1 MVFRNSTIVTGEFV
15 PANNTAGTAIATVP
29 HNGGNGGNG
38 GISVA
43 LSSLIG
49 VAAATVIIVGTALG
63 IGRLIKFFNQ
73 VSAQ

>member
-1 MVFRNSTIVTGEFV
+1 MVFSNSTIVTGDLV
-15 PANNTAGTAIATVP
+15 PANNTADTAIATVP

-49 VAAATVIIVGTALG
+49 VAATVIIVGTVLG
-63 IGRLIKFFNQ
+63 IGRLVKFFNQ
-73 VSAQ
+73 VSAL

>member
-1 MVFRNSTIVTGEFV
+1 MVFSNSTIVTGDLV
-15 PANNTAGTAIATVP
+15 PANNTADTAIATVP

-63 IGRLIKFFNQ
+63 IGRLIKLFNQ
-73 VSAQ
+73 VSA